1 MMIELDKLWGAITV
15 AIVGGGSWLIRRVL
29 TNEKQIALLEQALK
43 TRDGDIREMRS
54 DIKRILERK

>member
-1 MMIELDKLWGAITV
+1 MIIELDKLWGAIMV
-15 AIVGGGSWLIRRVL
+15 AVVGGGSWLIRRVL